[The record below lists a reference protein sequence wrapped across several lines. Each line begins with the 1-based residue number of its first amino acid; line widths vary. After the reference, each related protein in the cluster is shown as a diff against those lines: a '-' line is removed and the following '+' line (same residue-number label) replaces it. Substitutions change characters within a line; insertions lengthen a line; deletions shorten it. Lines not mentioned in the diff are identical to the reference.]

1 MGLYENPPYYL
12 SPYGIAVKHGFVGT
26 EEEWLESLK
35 GQTGP
40 TGPAGPAGGPMGPT
54 GPTGTRG
61 EAGPTG
67 PQGPTGPDGPQGPTG
82 PTGPQGAD
90 STVPGPQG
98 IQGPAGPTGPGG
110 PAGPTGPQG
119 NGFQILGYY
128 GTLQALQEG
137 QPSPEAG
144 DAYGVGAAEPY
155 DIYIW
160 DGTHGEWVNNGPIQG
175 AEGPTGPAGA
185 DSTVPGPAGPTGPA
199 GAQGPT
205 GPTGP
210 VGAASTSPGPTGP
223 AGPTGPTGPTGPA
236 GQAGFEVLTEIPE
249 LSFNEN
255 VTSTESTFTVP
266 FETPLPEPPAR
277 VWLEIAPGSGNERK
291 AGIIDME
298 LARDAEGNVH
308 GFIGAEDMRYAA
320 AAVNGETFIRR
331 YMRRYFGKVDQ
342 ISGSLLYVQVASNSG
357 YYPQG
362 WGGNTFFGFE
372 SGGTT
377 QYAFQIC
384 NIAYSNSAVTFKIK
398 SYGGSYEDQYCNFKV
413 RGVAYR

>member
-1 MGLYENPPYYL
+1 M
-12 SPYGIAVKHGFVGT
+12 
-26 EEEWLESLK
+26 
-35 GQTGP
+35 
-40 TGPAGPAGGPMGPT
+40 
-54 GPTGTRG
+54 
-61 EAGPTG
+61 
-67 PQGPTGPDGPQGPTG
+67 
-82 PTGPQGAD
+82 
-90 STVPGPQG
+90 
-98 IQGPAGPTGPGG
+98 
-110 PAGPTGPQG
+110 
-119 NGFQILGYY
+119 
-128 GTLQALQEG
+128 
-137 QPSPEAG
+137 
-144 DAYGVGAAEPY
+144 
-155 DIYIW
+155 
-160 DGTHGEWVNNGPIQG
+160 
-175 AEGPTGPAGA
+175 
-185 DSTVPGPAGPTGPA
+185 
-199 GAQGPT
+199 
-205 GPTGP
+205 
-210 VGAASTSPGPTGP
+210 
-223 AGPTGPTGPTGPA
+223 
-236 GQAGFEVLTEIPE
+236 
-249 LSFNEN
+249 
-255 VTSTESTFTVP
+255 TSTESTFTVP

-398 SYGGSYEDQYCNFKV
+398 SDGGSYEDQYCNFKV